1 MSDSKERQPRGRLA
15 KPPELSVIDYVSSLS
30 GHRPKLSL
38 AEPTDIDQ
46 PPMIRPLR
54 ADEAAA
60 RANTPSRGSLGVAEL
75 GSCTAGTIRSLAAT

>member
-1 MSDSKERQPRGRLA
+1 
-15 KPPELSVIDYVSSLS
+15 VIDYVSSLS

-54 ADEAAA
+54 ADEA
-60 RANTPSRGSLGVAEL
+60 RSTGKYTIQGSLGVAEL